1 MFTSDQSEGNVPENA
16 AFNKNPEFNEDI
28 LKLTPPPIPPQ
39 NPQTRV
45 KPFYPRS
52 VLPHYRYP
60 PAVYALYP
68 SLLPKDNSQWYC
80 SHSQLQFQSTCVP
93 EKKLRYDLKIFCQE
107 YADTCAVPNGNE
119 YPTGYNGRPYGHGQ
133 KQTDGAVGV
142 GSSYALGL
150 GPVPGFEVVS
160 SQGVDVG
167 PVPGLDEI
175 GGFMVNRGAEL
186 GILGERIGPGP
197 ARTISG
203 LERGYP
209 SLDPSSTSS
218 QHASADFQK
227 SLFRSLGLGNLPGL
241 GRLFG
246 GLSPGAPKRPRIR
259 GYEPGYG
266 AVNKKALIATGKTD
280 TDSVALPA
288 LVGELEL
295 NKGVGLGIG

>member
-1 MFTSDQSEGNVPENA
+1 MT
-16 AFNKNPEFNEDI
+16 FNFQDDI
-28 LKLTPPPIPPQ
+28 RRTPPALPPASLK
-39 NPQTRV
+39 NRIN
-45 KPFYPRS
+45 PFYSRS
-52 VLPHYRYP
+52 SLSNYRFP

-68 SLLPKDNSQWYC
+68 SLLPKDNASLYC
-80 SHSQLQFQSTCVP
+80 SQASLQFQSTCVQG
-93 EKKLRYDLKIFCQE
+93 KKLRYDLKNFCQE
-107 YADTCAVPNGNE
+107 YADTCAVPNNNN
-119 YPTGYNGRPYGHGQ
+119 YPDGSDGRPYGHGQ
-133 KQTDGAVGV
+133 KQTGGAVGV

-175 GGFMVNRGAEL
+175 GGLVVNRGAEL

-197 ARTISG
+197 ARTIDG
-203 LERGYP
+203 LERGFP
-209 SLDPSSTSS
+209 SLDPLSPTN
-218 QHASADFQK
+218 HVASAEFQK
-227 SLFRSLGLGNLPGL
+227 SILRSLGLGNLPGL

-246 GLSPGAPKRPRIR
+246 GRSSGKPKGPRIR

-288 LVGELEL
+288 IVGELEL